1 MRRMA
6 LSKTAQIIKDLADYV
21 NDSDRVVLT
30 TADLDGDSIG
40 AIVALHNLLIQLFP
54 DVGIEIV
61 CEREVP
67 ERYRFLVPG
76 TCPFSSVSSM
86 PSNAW
91 SDNFVIILDSD
102 PGRFDKL
109 AAAFQAS
116 KYKGTVDHH
125 QNVTTSNYDF
135 VHYDPVAPST
145 TMLVYELFTAAGVRP
160 SLKAAYALYAGLVF
174 DTSIFRYKL
183 TTADSLRMAADLTEQ
198 GVDHTLVVDRLL
210 LVQPLE
216 RVRLRARVLGS
227 MALFFDGKL
236 ALSSLTR
243 SESDG
248 VDSGGLVDDL
258 VFIEGVEVAALSV
271 PVTDNRVRLSLRSRS
286 DVNVAAIARA
296 LHPSGGGHR
305 RASGVTLQGTVETIE
320 ARLKSLLTP
329 DLERG

>member
-1 MRRMA
+1 MTIPVGQA
-6 LSKTAQIIKDLADYV
+6 FAGTA
-21 NDSDRVVLT
+21 
-30 TADLDGDSIG
+30 
-40 AIVALHNLLIQLFP
+40 
-54 DVGIEIV
+54 
-61 CEREVP
+61 
-67 ERYRFLVPG
+67 
-76 TCPFSSVSSM
+76 
-86 PSNAW
+86 
-91 SDNFVIILDSD
+91 
-102 PGRFDKL
+102 
-109 AAAFQAS
+109 
-116 KYKGTVDHH
+116 
-125 QNVTTSNYDF
+125 
-135 VHYDPVAPST
+135 
-145 TMLVYELFTAAGVRP
+145 
-160 SLKAAYALYAGLVF
+160 
-174 DTSIFRYKL
+174 
-183 TTADSLRMAADLTEQ
+183 
-198 GVDHTLVVDRLL
+198 
-210 LVQPLE
+210 LE

-227 MALFFDGKL
+227 MALFDGKL